1 MSDAAREEMAMLKRR
16 RLVRKKLKEVSSRCR
31 ATVRRRLSA
40 RACRRPARCRPP
52 RRAALSHITP
62 AAVCVQ
68 IARLEEIRNSG
79 TRELN
84 EDELNKVS
92 SAEAFREEV
101 RAKEREREEI

>member
-1 MSDAAREEMAMLKRR
+1 MPGDRAAAP
-16 RLVRKKLKEVSSRCR
+16 VC
-31 ATVRRRLSA
+31 ACLSPP
-40 RACRRPARCRPP
+40 RPLPPP

-62 AAVCVQ
+62 TAVCVQ

-101 RAKEREREEI
+101 REKEREREEV